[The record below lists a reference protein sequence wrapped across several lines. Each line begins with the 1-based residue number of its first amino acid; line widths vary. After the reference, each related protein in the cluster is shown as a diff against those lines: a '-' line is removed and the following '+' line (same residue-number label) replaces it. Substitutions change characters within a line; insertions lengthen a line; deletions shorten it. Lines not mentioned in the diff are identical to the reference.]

1 MSQQGETDRRQ
12 EDEWWR
18 QLYGQPDPA
27 GREPGDTLD
36 DRYSSALSAL
46 GEEPEGEEPDGGGEA
61 PWRTVPQDTA
71 APAAPGDTWYLG
83 TDAGTDPGS
92 DAAGEAG
99 GTAADDA
106 GPPDTLRLRRPAPP

>member
-46 GEEPEGEEPDGGGEA
+46 GEEAEGEEAEGEEPEGEERDGGGEA

-71 APAAPGDTWYLG
+71 APA
-83 TDAGTDPGS
+83 
-92 DAAGEAG
+92 
-99 GTAADDA
+99 
-106 GPPDTLRLRRPAPP
+106 